1 MGHCC
6 GGVVVGVKGKGVG
19 KHSVRIEMMREGR
32 CGVGCGSRTS
42 LDTAYGMGQVIK
54 IKEKRGLCVWM
65 PTGGCSNTLVGGS
78 TRTCT
83 SCREGCRRPESLL
96 ERKK

>member
-32 CGVGCGSRTS
+32 CGVGSGSRTS

-54 IKEKRGLCVWM
+54 IKEKRAFVFGCRPEAAATRWLEVAPGLAR
-65 PTGGCSNTLVGGS
+65 LVE
-78 TRTCT
+78 R
-83 SCREGCRRPESLL
+83 GCRRPESLL
-96 ERKK
+96 ER